1 MKIKELE
8 EKNMKIAISTDTGFV
23 SAHFGRCPIFTIAEI
38 EKGKVLKIEEI
49 NNPGHQPAFLPNFL
63 AERGVKYII
72 CGGMGNRAQML
83 FSEKK
88 ITPVI
93 GVTGKIEEVVEK
105 FVQGKLE
112 AGESFCK
119 PGAGK
124 GYGLEK
130 EECDHSEEDT
140 HLHQK
145 QR

>member
-1 MKIKELE
+1 
-8 EKNMKIAISTDTGFV
+8 MKIAISTDAGFV
-23 SAHFGRCPIFTIAEI
+23 SAHFGRCPSFTIVNI
-38 EKGKVLKIEEI
+38 EEGKVPKVEEI

-83 FSEKK
+83 FAEKK

-93 GVTGKIEEVVEK
+93 GVTGKIEEVIGK

-124 GYGLEK
+124 GYGVEK
-130 EECDHSEEDT
+130 EECDHPDEK
-140 HLHQK
+140 HIH
-145 QR
+145 

>member
-1 MKIKELE
+1 
-8 EKNMKIAISTDTGFV
+8 MKIAISTDAGFV
-23 SAHFGRCPIFTIAEI
+23 SAHFGRCPSFTIAEI
-38 EKGKVLKIEEI
+38 EEEKILKIEEI

-63 AERGVKYII
+63 AECGVKYII

-83 FSEKK
+83 FAEKN

-93 GVTGKIEEVVEK
+93 GVTGKIEEVIEK
-105 FVQGKLE
+105 FVKGQLKG
-112 AGESFCK
+112 GESFCK

-140 HLHQK
+140 HLH
-145 QR
+145 

>member
-1 MKIKELE
+1 
-8 EKNMKIAISTDTGFV
+8 MKIAISTDTGFV
-23 SAHFGRCPIFTIAEI
+23 SAHFGRCPSFTIAEV
-38 EKGKVLKIEEI
+38 EEGKVLKVEEI
-49 NNPGHQPAFLPNFL
+49 NNPGHQPVFLPNFL

-83 FSEKK
+83 FAEKN

-93 GVTGKIEEVVEK
+93 GVTGKIEEVIEK

-112 AGESFCK
+112 TGKSFCQ

-130 EECDHSEEDT
+130 EECDHSEENN
-140 HLHQK
+140 HLH
-145 QR
+145 

>member
-1 MKIKELE
+1 
-8 EKNMKIAISTDTGFV
+8 MKIAISTDAGFV
-23 SAHFGRCPIFTIAEI
+23 SAHFGRCPSFTIAEI
-38 EKGKVLKIEEI
+38 EEGQVLKIEEI

-83 FSEKK
+83 FAEKN

-93 GVTGKIEEVVEK
+93 GVTGKIEEVIEK
-105 FVQGKLE
+105 FVKGQLKG
-112 AGESFCK
+112 GESFCK

-140 HLHQK
+140 HLH
-145 QR
+145 

>member
-1 MKIKELE
+1 
-8 EKNMKIAISTDTGFV
+8 MKIAISTDAGFV
-23 SAHFGRCPIFTIAEI
+23 SAHFGRCPSFTIVEI
-38 EKGKVLKIEEI
+38 EEGNVLEVEEI

-72 CGGMGNRAQML
+72 CGGMGNRAKML
-83 FSEKK
+83 FAEKK

-93 GVTGKIEEVVEK
+93 GVTGKIEEVIGK

-124 GYGLEK
+124 GYGVEK
-130 EECDHSEEDT
+130 EECDHPDEK
-140 HLHQK
+140 HIH
-145 QR
+145 

>member
-1 MKIKELE
+1 
-8 EKNMKIAISTDTGFV
+8 MKIAISTDAGFV
-23 SAHFGRCPIFTIAEI
+23 SAHFGRCPSFTIADI
-38 EKGKVLKIEEI
+38 EEGEVSSVEEI

-83 FSEKK
+83 FAEKK

-93 GVTGKIEEVVEK
+93 GVTGKIEEVIEK
-105 FVQGKLE
+105 FIQGKLE

-130 EECDHSEEDT
+130 EECDHPDEK
-140 HLHQK
+140 HIH
-145 QR
+145 

>member
-1 MKIKELE
+1 
-8 EKNMKIAISTDTGFV
+8 MKIAISTDAGFV
-23 SAHFGRCPIFTIAEI
+23 SAHFGRCPSFTIAEI
-38 EKGKVLKIEEI
+38 EEGKVLKIEEI

-63 AERGVKYII
+63 AERGVSCII

-83 FSEKK
+83 FAEKE
-88 ITPVI
+88 ITPII
-93 GVTGKIEEVVEK
+93 GVTGKIVEAIEK

-112 AGESFCK
+112 AGESSCK

-140 HLHQK
+140 HLH
-145 QR
+145 

>member
-1 MKIKELE
+1 
-8 EKNMKIAISTDTGFV
+8 MKIAISTDAGFV
-23 SAHFGRCPIFTIAEI
+23 SAHFGRCPSFTIVEI
-38 EKGKVLKIEEI
+38 EKGNVLAVEEI

-83 FSEKK
+83 FAEKK

-93 GVTGKIEEVVEK
+93 GVTGKIEEVIGK

-124 GYGLEK
+124 GYGVEK
-130 EECDHSEEDT
+130 EECDHPDEK
-140 HLHQK
+140 HIH
-145 QR
+145 

>member
-1 MKIKELE
+1 
-8 EKNMKIAISTDTGFV
+8 MKIAISTDAGFV

-38 EKGKVLKIEEI
+38 EEGKVLKIEEI

-63 AERGVKYII
+63 AEKGAKYII
-72 CGGMGNRAQML
+72 CGGMGRRAQDL
-83 FSEKK
+83 FAEKE
-88 ITPVI
+88 IIPIV
-93 GVTGKIEEVVEK
+93 GVTGKVSEVIEK
-105 FVQGKLE
+105 FTQGKLE

-140 HLHQK
+140 HLH
-145 QR
+145 

>member
-1 MKIKELE
+1 
-8 EKNMKIAISTDTGFV
+8 MKIAISTDTGFV
-23 SAHFGRCPIFTIAEI
+23 SAHFGRCPSFTIAEV
-38 EKGKVLKIEEI
+38 EGGKVLKVEEI

-83 FSEKK
+83 FAEKK

-93 GVTGKIEEVVEK
+93 GVTGKVKEVIDK

-130 EECDHSEEDT
+130 EECDHPNEK
-140 HLHQK
+140 HIH
-145 QR
+145 

>member
-1 MKIKELE
+1 
-8 EKNMKIAISTDTGFV
+8 MKIAISTDADFV
-23 SAHFGRCPIFTIAEI
+23 SAHFGRCPSFTIAVI
-38 EKGKVLKIEEI
+38 EEGKVLKVEEI

-83 FSEKK
+83 FAEKN
-88 ITPVI
+88 ITPII
-93 GVTGKIEEVVEK
+93 GVTGKIEEVMEK
-105 FVQGKLE
+105 FAQGKLE

-130 EECDHSEEDT
+130 EECDHPNEK
-140 HLHQK
+140 HIH
-145 QR
+145 

>member
-1 MKIKELE
+1 
-8 EKNMKIAISTDTGFV
+8 MKIAISTDAGFV
-23 SAHFGRCPIFTIAEI
+23 SAHFGRCPSFTIVEI
-38 EKGKVLKIEEI
+38 KEGNVLEVEEI

-83 FSEKK
+83 FAEKK

-93 GVTGKIEEVVEK
+93 GVTGKIEEVIGK

-124 GYGLEK
+124 GYGVEK
-130 EECDHSEEDT
+130 EECDHPDEK
-140 HLHQK
+140 HIH
-145 QR
+145 